1 MLAPIVSTGDIMVSM
16 SEQAPAGWYPDGQ
29 GHERYWD
36 GTNWTSEV
44 RDLQHAQPTEE
55 QPKKD
60 GAFGKMGS
68 FIRKAASDRQS
79 AKDELQRKQ
88 VQDAQAAGA
97 LVTSG
102 VFGTSTIEVYEGGY
116 VRVAEGR
123 RDTNQVARITNKT
136 PYEKLRSI
144 KFSGAG
150 PAPQASGFETS
161 ALFKGASTFIKGGS
175 SAFKVTA
182 PGLAMTG
189 LSQVA
194 KAKLGKTVLTIATAQ
209 RIHTITNEVHNGVM
223 IVTKGDH
230 NDVGLALAEAG
241 DSVLESLG
249 LQPHRTPGGDP
260 QMASAHSSPP
270 AERASAP
277 SVEPS
282 VGDRL
287 RELADLHRDGILSD
301 EEFASA
307 KAKLLGL

>member
-1 MLAPIVSTGDIMVSM
+1 
-16 SEQAPAGWYPDGQ
+16 
-29 GHERYWD
+29 
-36 GTNWTSEV
+36 
-44 RDLQHAQPTEE
+44 
-55 QPKKD
+55 
-60 GAFGKMGS
+60 MGS
-68 FIRKAASDRQS
+68 FIRKAASERQS

-102 VFGTSTIEVYEGGY
+102 VFGTSTVEIYEGGY

-123 RDTNQVARITNKT
+123 RDTSQAARITNKT

-144 KFSGAG
+144 KFSGAA
-150 PAPQASGFETS
+150 PAPQTSGLEAS
-161 ALFKGASTFIKGGS
+161 ALIKGASTLIKGGS

-194 KAKLGKTVLTIATAQ
+194 KAKLGKTVLTIATDQ
-209 RIHTITNEVHNGVM
+209 RIHTLTNEVHNGVM
-223 IVTKGDH
+223 TVTKGDH

-241 DSVLESLG
+241 DSVLGMLG
-249 LQPHRTPGGDP
+249 HRPQQIPGGDSHRA
-260 QMASAHSSPP
+260 ASAQTSTPT
-270 AERASAP
+270 EEVSAP
-277 SVEPS
+277 SAEPT

-287 RELADLHRDGILSD
+287 RELADLHRDGVLSD

>member
-1 MLAPIVSTGDIMVSM
+1 MVSM
-16 SEQAPAGWYPDGQ
+16 SEQASAGWYPDGQ
-29 GHERYWD
+29 GRERYWD
-36 GTNWTSEV
+36 GTDWTPEV
-44 RDLQHAQPTEE
+44 RDLQHSQPTEE

-60 GAFGKMGS
+60 GALGKMGS
-68 FIRKAASDRQS
+68 FIRKAASERQ
-79 AKDELQRKQ
+79 AGKDELQRKQ

-102 VFGTSTIEVYEGGY
+102 VFGTSTVEIYEGGY

-123 RDTNQVARITNKT
+123 RDTSQAARITNKI

-144 KFSGAG
+144 KFSGAA
-150 PAPQASGFETS
+150 PAPQTSGLETS
-161 ALFKGASTFIKGGS
+161 ALLKGASTLIKGGS
-175 SAFKVTA
+175 SAFKATA

-194 KAKLGKTVLTIATAQ
+194 KAKFGKTVLTIATDQ
-209 RIHTITNEVHNGVM
+209 RIHTLTNEVHNGVM
-223 IVTKGDH
+223 TVTKGDH

-241 DSVLESLG
+241 DGVLGALG
-249 LQPHRTPGGDP
+249 LRSQQIPGGDSNRASP
-260 QMASAHSSPP
+260 QTSTP
-270 AERASAP
+270 AERASVP
-277 SVEPS
+277 SAEPT

-287 RELADLHRDGILSD
+287 RELADLHRDGVLSD

>member
-1 MLAPIVSTGDIMVSM
+1 MVGM

-29 GHERYWD
+29 GHERYWE
-36 GTNWTSEV
+36 GAHWAPEI
-44 RDLQHAQPTEE
+44 RDLQPVPPTEGH
-55 QPKKD
+55 PKKD
-60 GAFGKMGS
+60 GAFGKVGS
-68 FIRKAASDRQS
+68 LIRKAASDRQF

-88 VQDAQAAGA
+88 ARDAQAAGA

-116 VRVAEGR
+116 VRVAEGA
-123 RDTNQVARITNKT
+123 RDTSQAARITNKT

-150 PAPQASGFETS
+150 AAPHPSGIETS
-161 ALFKGASTFIKGGS
+161 ALLKGASSLIKGGS
-175 SAFKVTA
+175 SAFKATA

-189 LSQVA
+189 LSHVA
-194 KAKLGKTVLTIATAQ
+194 KAKLGKTVLTIATDQ

-223 IVTKGDH
+223 TVTKGDH
-230 NDVGLALAEAG
+230 NDVGLALVEAG
-241 DSVLESLG
+241 NWVLESLHPR
-249 LQPHRTPGGDP
+249 PHHQLGGDTHL
-260 QMASAHSSPP
+260 ASARPQLPTEAAPIPP
-270 AERASAP
+270 
-277 SVEPS
+277 VEPT

-287 RELADLHRDGILSD
+287 RELAGLHRDGVLSD